1 MSGFRFLVVALGLA
15 GVACARS
22 DDLENTG
29 DSGARRDGTGATTAG
44 GVGGSTGTGAS
55 GGSGPTT
62 TTGTGGV
69 GGAGGRGGSPST
81 GVGGAG
87 GLGGGTGTGG
97 SGTGGAGGTG
107 GGGPQD
113 ASVADVLTPIDA
125 GTCTTCKLR
134 VQYRA
139 SDTNP
144 TDNQIKPHFNIVNVG
159 TTSIPL
165 RELVLRYWFTA
176 DGDRPQLYSCD
187 YAMIACS
194 NVTGK
199 IVKMTM
205 PEQGADSYL
214 EIGFGASAGTL
225 APNGQT
231 GEIQNRFNKDNYS
244 NYNEADDYSFDPSR
258 TTFTDWMRVTL
269 YHNGGLV
276 WGIDPECA
284 NPRDGSM
291 CGADAGIDVNSSDA
305 EPDVATP
312 DAATPDVG
320 KPDSAK
326 QDGSLD
332 VLSPDGAGTE
342 DSDPGDSGD

>member
-1 MSGFRFLVVALGLA
+1 M
-15 GVACARS
+15 ACAGS
-22 DDLENTG
+22 EELEKTG
-29 DSGARRDGTGATTAG
+29 DSGARTDGAGASPVGTGG
-44 GVGGSTGTGAS
+44 GPSGS
-55 GGSGPTT
+55 GGSGGSGGSTS
-62 TTGTGGV
+62 TGTSV
-69 GGAGGRGGSPST
+69 GGAGGRGGSGTS

-87 GLGGGTGTGG
+87 GGGGTTGTGG

-107 GGGPQD
+107 GGIPD
-113 ASVADVLTPIDA
+113 ASGGDAPTPIDA

-139 SDTNP
+139 SDTNA

-165 RELVLRYWFTA
+165 RELAIRYWYTA

-187 YAMIACS
+187 YAMIGCS

-199 IVKMTM
+199 FVKLTM

-214 EIGFGASAGTL
+214 EIGFAAGAGTL
-225 APNGQT
+225 VANGQS
-231 GEIQNRFNKDNYS
+231 GEIQNRFNKDNFS

-258 TTFTDWMRVTL
+258 TAFVDWMRVTL

-284 NPRDGSM
+284 NPRDGST
-291 CGADAGIDVNSSDA
+291 CGYDAGVPTADAQPDGGTTPDGA
-305 EPDVATP
+305 RPDVAAPDGAAPDGSEGGPSDASSTDGPDP
-312 DAATPDVG
+312 DAA
-320 KPDSAK
+320 
-326 QDGSLD
+326 
-332 VLSPDGAGTE
+332 GAG
-342 DSDPGDSGD
+342 GSGG